1 MRITGKYY
9 RTIYHDEATGDT
21 FFYFTVVDDVSEAKA
36 DMENGILKCQGKITL
51 LASGIPLQIEGTL
64 QNHRFHVTSYSFLEN
79 TPAMFTMMLQY
90 LTDNELTEAQE
101 RKLLELCNNDILYM
115 VKQPEVIDKALC
127 KSKAKDKVKKQLL
140 SKIKALCEQ
149 ESMTRILIRYGIELN
164 KIEMLYKHSITYE
177 QFKKNPYLSCVYH
190 AISIYQAD
198 QFAFDECNI
207 LPYATIRLC
216 GFLLDAVF
224 RYRESGHCCVK
235 LTTLCNYVN
244 SRLKRSIFPQT
255 KVNIAIL
262 QYCVHLLDNHLELHV
277 LQNEVY
283 VYEKVIWEEETQI
296 ITHIRRLNN
305 EKKEM
310 VRNPKISQIEREL
323 GITYNQKQKESFRLL
338 QTSGVKILTGPPGS
352 GKTATLRGLIRA
364 LELAYPDQKV
374 IVKLSAT
381 TGRAAQVMSNSSGR
395 TAETINKMLNIVPY
409 GEKVHGKN
417 QNDPVEADLIIADE
431 ISMLGVKMAS
441 CLFSAIKTGSIL
453 LLVGDENQLQSV
465 EYGNVL
471 QDVIASGCIEVCKLT
486 EIMRQSGAICD
497 NAVKVNNGKHD
508 LIEDPSFHVHHCT
521 EENTKKALFSFMQK
535 ENFQVVSSV
544 KKGSLGIYALNKEI
558 QKRKNLRKKICLIYK
573 GLLFYENDPVIMT
586 KTNYD
591 KGYFNGD
598 IGKIIGSDEEG
609 VIVEFPKQILHLGKE
624 EYHDMELAYAITTH
638 RCQGSEFDHVHILLP
653 RHPDNMLTRRI
664 LYTAITR
671 AKKDI
676 HLYVVDDACD
686 YAIDNTAERPRI
698 SLLKDRLLL
707 S

>member
-1 MRITGKYY
+1 MRVTGKYY

-21 FFYFTVVDDVSEAKA
+21 FFYFTVVEDIPELRA

-51 LASGIPLQIEGTL
+51 LASGIPLQIEGNL
-64 QNHRFHVTSYSFLEN
+64 QNHGFYVTSYSFLEN
-79 TPAMFTMMLQY
+79 SPIMFIMMLQY

-101 RKLLELCNNDILYM
+101 RKLQDYCNNDILYII
-115 VKQPEVIDKALC
+115 KHPEVIDKALC
-127 KSKAKDKVKKQLL
+127 KSKSKEKFKKQLL
-140 SKIKALCEQ
+140 NKIKALCEQ
-149 ESMTRILIRYGIELN
+149 EEMTRILIKYGIELN
-164 KIEMLYKHSITYE
+164 KIETLYKHSVTYE
-177 QFKKNPYLSCVYH
+177 QFKKNPYLSCIYH
-190 AISIYQAD
+190 TISIYQAD

-207 LPYATIRLC
+207 LPYSTIRLC

-224 RYRESGHCCVK
+224 RYRESGHCCIK
-235 LTTLCNYVN
+235 LTTLCNYIN

-255 KVNIAIL
+255 KVNVAIL
-262 QYCVHLLDNHLELHV
+262 QYCIHLLNNHLELHV

-283 VYEKVIWEEETQI
+283 VYEKAIWEEESQV
-296 ITHIRRLNN
+296 ITHIRRLNT
-305 EKKEM
+305 ERKEIVM
-310 VRNPKISQIEREL
+310 NPKISQIEQEL
-323 GITYNQKQKESFRLL
+323 GIIYNQKQKESFQLL

-374 IVKLSAT
+374 VVKLSAT

-395 TAETINKMLNIVPY
+395 AAETINKMLNIIPY
-409 GEKVHGKN
+409 DDKLHGKN

-431 ISMLGVKMAS
+431 ISMLGIKMAS

-453 LLVGDENQLQSV
+453 LLVGDEDQLQSV

-471 QDVIASGCIEVCKLT
+471 QDLIESGCIEVCKLT

-497 NAVKVNNGKHD
+497 NAGKINKGKHN
-508 LIEDPSFHVHHCT
+508 LIEDASFRIHYCT
-521 EENTKKALFSFMQK
+521 EENAKKTLFSFMQK
-535 ENFQVVSSV
+535 DSFQVISSV
-544 KKGSLGIYALNKEI
+544 KKGTLGVYELNKEI

-573 GLLFYENDPVIMT
+573 GQLFYENDPVIMT
-586 KTNYD
+586 ETNYD

-598 IGKIIGSDEEG
+598 IGKIIGSDGQG
-609 VIVEFPKQILHLGKE
+609 VIVEFPKQVLHLGKE

-638 RCQGSEFDHVHILLP
+638 KCQGSEFDHVHVLLP
-653 RHPDNMLTRRI
+653 RYPDNMLTRRI

-676 HLYVVDDACD
+676 HLYVVEDACD
-686 YAIDNTAERPRI
+686 YAIDNTAERPHI

>member
-224 RYRESGHCCVK
+224 RYRESGHCCAK

-255 KVNIAIL
+255 KVNIAIM

-471 QDVIASGCIEVCKLT
+471 QDLIASGCIEVCKLT

>member
-1 MRITGKYY
+1 
-9 RTIYHDEATGDT
+9 
-21 FFYFTVVDDVSEAKA
+21 
-36 DMENGILKCQGKITL
+36 
-51 LASGIPLQIEGTL
+51 
-64 QNHRFHVTSYSFLEN
+64 
-79 TPAMFTMMLQY
+79 
-90 LTDNELTEAQE
+90 
-101 RKLLELCNNDILYM
+101 
-115 VKQPEVIDKALC
+115 
-127 KSKAKDKVKKQLL
+127 
-140 SKIKALCEQ
+140 
-149 ESMTRILIRYGIELN
+149 
-164 KIEMLYKHSITYE
+164 
-177 QFKKNPYLSCVYH
+177 
-190 AISIYQAD
+190 
-198 QFAFDECNI
+198 
-207 LPYATIRLC
+207 
-216 GFLLDAVF
+216 
-224 RYRESGHCCVK
+224 
-235 LTTLCNYVN
+235 
-244 SRLKRSIFPQT
+244 
-255 KVNIAIL
+255 
-262 QYCVHLLDNHLELHV
+262 
-277 LQNEVY
+277 
-283 VYEKVIWEEETQI
+283 
-296 ITHIRRLNN
+296 
-305 EKKEM
+305 
-310 VRNPKISQIEREL
+310 
-323 GITYNQKQKESFRLL
+323 
-338 QTSGVKILTGPPGS
+338 
-352 GKTATLRGLIRA
+352 
-364 LELAYPDQKV
+364 
-374 IVKLSAT
+374 
-381 TGRAAQVMSNSSGR
+381 
-395 TAETINKMLNIVPY
+395 
-409 GEKVHGKN
+409 
-417 QNDPVEADLIIADE
+417 
-431 ISMLGVKMAS
+431 MLGVKMAS

-471 QDVIASGCIEVCKLT
+471 QDLIASGCIEVCKLT

-508 LIEDPSFHVHHCT
+508 LIEGPSFHVHHCT

-544 KKGSLGIYALNKEI
+544 KKGPLGIYALNKEI